1 MLKTLHEPEE
11 QKKNRQTEIKEE
23 AKGSSQ
29 IGPFDF
35 CPRLGF
41 REPGIQASRPRR
53 SGGNGRSA

>member
-41 REPGIQASRPRR
+41 REY
-53 SGGNGRSA
+53 